1 MIHHFLGVHPL
12 VNRRLAK
19 LVRQI
24 MQPQI
29 MGPQIMGPQI
39 MGPQIMGRPM
49 SGKIVV
55 RPARCFA
62 SLRTARMRL
71 QAAGGSR
78 RGLLRAVLGSG
89 LRSFVAHGVE
99 REV

>member
-24 MQPQI
+24 MQ
-29 MGPQIMGPQI
+29 PQI